1 MEINLQVIQV
11 LGTQSGV
18 SRTGKEW
25 SKAQFIGET
34 IEQYTKKVCVTI
46 FNPNENK
53 KLPNVGDRVV
63 VSFDIE
69 SRSFVGRD
77 GIEKWSTDIMA
88 YRIQSESQSTPEQ
101 LAQQYQQTAPTQ
113 AQPQYQAPMQP
124 AYQHAQV
131 QPQYAAPQAPQV
143 PSGPQSQQPAAPQDS
158 DDLPF

>member
-88 YRIQSESQSTPEQ
+88 YRVQSESQSTPEQ
-101 LAQQYQQTAPTQ
+101 LAQQYQQTAPPQ
-113 AQPQYQAPMQP
+113 A
-124 AYQHAQV
+124 

-143 PSGPQSQQPAAPQDS
+143 PSGPQPQQPAAPQDS